1 MNPLLF
7 LLTGLAA
14 SAAVALLVAR
24 RLVRAQSPRLAPPE
38 VEEGAD
44 PLLSLVLR
52 ANQALGVWVV
62 PAADGGR
69 AVLARLPAG
78 MAELAGARLDGLA
91 SGRTSGSGTERLE
104 AATLVWSG
112 DEGRVAGAL
121 LPPDSG
127 PGDIEALRR
136 DLARLLDD
144 IRRRPVLAAVERDR
158 GRPAESVESIA
169 MRLGHEVERLLDT
182 DVAVALVR
190 PVGVQVLGVSLRS
203 DPRLLL
209 ALASPGSALD
219 RVGRGIEA
227 GPVRSD
233 DPLGRAGAE
242 RRRAK
247 PGAVVLAI
255 PGPDLPVGA
264 VVVSV
269 PDGRLPAGPL
279 PGQLLAILD
288 RAGPRLAAALER
300 RDLEETATSDPLTGL
315 RNRRGLDAAMS
326 LRERQE
332 GTLVYADL
340 DHFKRLNDTLG
351 HAAGDAALVHF
362 SRVAG
367 QRIRTGDV
375 AARIGGEEF
384 ALWLPGAT
392 LLEGTAAAE
401 RIRRAL
407 EEGEWGWQGRPW
419 GLTASFGVAACPE
432 TVPAIEHLSARAD
445 EALYEAKRTG
455 RNRVVSAM

>member
-1 MNPLLF
+1 MSPFLF
-7 LLTGLAA
+7 LVTGLAA

-38 VEEGAD
+38 VAEGAD

-62 PAADGGR
+62 PGAAGGR
-69 AVLARLPAG
+69 AVVARLPAG
-78 MAELAGARLDGLA
+78 LAELAVARLEGLA
-91 SGRTSGSGTERLE
+91 AGRAGGRGTERLE
-104 AATLVWSG
+104 AATLAWVG
-112 DEGRVAGAL
+112 DDGRVAGAL
-121 LPPDSG
+121 LAADAG
-127 PGDIEALRR
+127 PNDIESVQQ

-144 IRRRPVLAAVERDR
+144 IRRRPVLAEVERNR
-158 GRPAESVESIA
+158 GRLDESVESIA
-169 MRLGHEVERLLDT
+169 MRLGHQVERLLDT
-182 DVAVALVR
+182 EVAVALLR

-209 ALASPGSALD
+209 ALAAPGSALD

-233 DPLGRAGAE
+233 DPLGRAASE

-269 PDGRLPAGPL
+269 PDGRLPAGEL
-279 PGQLLAILD
+279 QGQLLATLD

-300 RDLEETATSDPLTGL
+300 RELEETATSDPLTGL

-326 LRERQE
+326 RAERQE
-332 GTLVYADL
+332 GALVYADL

-362 SRVAG
+362 SRLVG

-401 RIRRAL
+401 RIRQAL

-432 TVPAIEHLSARAD
+432 TVPAAEHLSSRAD
-445 EALYEAKRTG
+445 EALYEAKRSG